1 MHELCRVTFKATFS
15 LVPMVH
21 SSSTA
26 RVLAAVAAVG
36 HSAAFAPSAWAPAA
50 AQRLTASPR
59 ISHASLALRMG
70 ESDPLGSLEAMRNAA
85 LKRADGRQQIENGE
99 AGVGAKS
106 DAVGL
111 LYVEVE
117 GEFIDDGYVDEKL
130 ASYRQGSGAGLFGGL
145 FGGNAAQK
153 QADAAKREKQRRE
166 MDVIQFVD
174 EDAKPGLMHK
184 RPSYFD
190 PDIVGA
196 QKNSMGLYSSSGRQ
210 GSGRQGSGRQGSAAP
225 APLPAGWYTATDQAS
240 GKEYY
245 YTAEGQVTWERPQ

>member
-1 MHELCRVTFKATFS
+1 
-15 LVPMVH
+15 MVH
-21 SSSTA
+21 STYTA

-36 HSAAFAPSAWAPAA
+36 QAVAFAPSAWAPAA
-50 AQRLTASPR
+50 VQRLSTSPR
-59 ISHASLALRMG
+59 ISHASLALRMV
-70 ESDPLGSLEAMRNAA
+70 ESNPLGSLEAMRNAA

-117 GEFIDDGYVDEKL
+117 GEFIDDGYVDEKRP
-130 ASYRQGSGAGLFGGL
+130 SFGQGSGAGLFGGL
-145 FGGNAAQK
+145 FGGNVAKK
-153 QADAAKREKQRRE
+153 QADAAMREQQRRE

-190 PDIVGA
+190 PDIIGS
-196 QKNSMGLYSSSGRQ
+196 QKNSLGLYSSSGRQ
-210 GSGRQGSGRQGSAAP
+210 GSGRQGSVAP
-225 APLPAGWYTATDQAS
+225 APLPAGWYTTTDQAT

-245 YTAEGQVTWERPQ
+245 YTEDGKVTWERPQ

>member
-1 MHELCRVTFKATFS
+1 
-15 LVPMVH
+15 
-21 SSSTA
+21 
-26 RVLAAVAAVG
+26 
-36 HSAAFAPSAWAPAA
+36 
-50 AQRLTASPR
+50 
-59 ISHASLALRMG
+59 MG

-145 FGGNAAQK
+145 FGGNTAQK